1 MQKIKQAV
9 TALQHNAWY
18 ALTLLC
24 LAIIGFSLLAYELS
38 PYASPEIEEI
48 TIPIDLAIAWIF
60 LADFFLGLFFNQ
72 KYTRREYWRH
82 NWLDFIASIP
92 LTADLIQV
100 LRIFRAVRAIRI
112 ITASIHI
119 YLSRHHY
126 HSVKE
131 HTK

>member
-9 TALQHNAWY
+9 TSLQHNAWY

-119 YLSRHHY
+119 YLSRHRY

-131 HTK
+131 HTE